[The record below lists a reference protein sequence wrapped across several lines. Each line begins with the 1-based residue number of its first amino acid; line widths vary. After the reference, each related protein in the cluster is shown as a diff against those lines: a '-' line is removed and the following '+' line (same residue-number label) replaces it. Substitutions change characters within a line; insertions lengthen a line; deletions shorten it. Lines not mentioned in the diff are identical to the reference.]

1 MSKKSDSFVKK
12 FWNGDVSMVKSF
24 WIFNIIIDQVQ
35 IAIFAFIIIMNS
47 LPMSLIL
54 LFVAPYKVWVI
65 TGTMRSSYKY
75 KGKQVWS
82 TFVRIYIIGSILYLM
97 AKIIRPLL
105 M

>member
-1 MSKKSDSFVKK
+1 MSKKSDSFIKK

-35 IAIFAFIIIMNS
+35 ISIFALIIIMNS

-65 TGTMRSSYKY
+65 TGTWRSSDKY
-75 KGKQVWS
+75 GGKKIWATLVQ
-82 TFVRIYIIGSILYLM
+82 IYIIGSILLLI
-97 AKIIRPLL
+97 AKIIRSVLI
-105 M
+105 

>member
-1 MSKKSDSFVKK
+1 MNFIKN
-12 FWNGDVSMVKSF
+12 FWSGDVSMVKSF

-65 TGTMRSSYKY
+65 TGTWRSSDKY
-75 KGKQVWS
+75 GGKKIWPTLVK
-82 TFVRIYIIGSILYLM
+82 IYIIGSILLLI
-97 AKIIRPLL
+97 AKIIRSVLI
-105 M
+105 

>member
-1 MSKKSDSFVKK
+1 MSKKLDSFIKK

-65 TGTMRSSYKY
+65 TGTWRSSDKY
-75 KGKQVWS
+75 GGKKIWATLVQ
-82 TFVRIYIIGSILYLM
+82 IYIIGSILLLI
-97 AKIIRPLL
+97 AKIIRSVL

>member
-1 MSKKSDSFVKK
+1 MSKKLDSFIKK

-35 IAIFAFIIIMNS
+35 IAIFAIIIILIN
-47 LPMSLIL
+47 LPMALIL

-65 TGTMRSSYKY
+65 TGTWRSSDKY
-75 KGKQVWS
+75 EGKKIWA
-82 TFVRIYIIGSILYLM
+82 TLVRIYIIGSILLLI
-97 AKIIRPLL
+97 AKIIRSVL